1 MIIHS
6 LKALGFRIIGE
17 PIDISFPEEGRI
29 GILGQNESGK
39 TTFLQAIEY
48 ALYGLRRGAG
58 VEGEREN
65 LVTWGKNEA
74 KLEIEFTS
82 GQDTYI
88 LQRVF
93 GAKSGHRA
101 SLTPVIAGVKDKS
114 NSITSLR
121 DIEARIEQ
129 ITGMDRDSFTKLI
142 YIKQKDLDALRE
154 LAKSKR
160 EQLVNKVMGIEVF
173 DDASANVKGDS
184 SNLEGEF
191 EKKNLQLDSVRRNKE
206 QYEAKLTQKKD
217 LDASVAN
224 LQQALGEKKKLVDEA
239 KSVLAKYEWLYSF
252 GSTKEVISSLK
263 GQMEEVEKDVKKI
276 SSLENEIK
284 VYSTAVSKYK
294 PEALQLQSLRERF
307 LDLEKRLED
316 AESSVKSTEM
326 KKQAIIEKSGLTGK
340 DIGLLSQD
348 LSTRKHRQLTS
359 FITALMVGL
368 GLLVTG
374 LILTAILSVVGL
386 VLLGVAA
393 YIFYSYLK
401 IDKLLTANAEI
412 NAITK
417 QVKEQAEGV
426 SNLKAKMDTTKSQTS
441 FNSHEDIDNRI
452 STVSEEMKK
461 ETGVDSIPGIE
472 AVLRNADSTL
482 GKLRESKPSERKQ
495 GLEKQIHQKE
505 TEIVNLQETKPAS
518 VDELQYDKE
527 QHGVAKR
534 RFEELQSEYNNSDK
548 GIQGMLGT
556 IQQLNKDLG
565 TLKPDYELYP
575 ALEQEVQESKSKIEL
590 LKRVF
595 LELAE
600 TSKELRNKVI
610 PHARFIINQILPTLT
625 DGRYSDFEI
634 TEDLKFK
641 VHSNEAGGYKER
653 EIFSGGTQDQFLIAL
668 RLAFTQSILDSRVMA
683 DKYSLL
689 MDECVS
695 SSDDVRKQGI
705 FEVLDAMK
713 KTFSQIFVIA
723 HEDISNFVDNHIILA
738 RNEHGY
744 AEIKSRSWQNA

>member
-6 LKALGFRIIGE
+6 LKVSGFRIIGE
-17 PIDISFPEEGRI
+17 PIDIRFPDEGRI

-39 TTFLQAIEY
+39 TTLLQAIEY
-48 ALYGLRRGAG
+48 ALYGLRKGAG
-58 VEGEREN
+58 AESDREN

-74 KLEIEFTS
+74 KLEIEFSS

-101 SLTPVIAGVKDKS
+101 TLTPVIAGVKDKS

-121 DIEARIEQ
+121 DIEAKIEQ

-142 YIKQKDLDALRE
+142 YIKQKDLDALKE

-173 DDASANVKGDS
+173 DDASANVKGDI
-184 SNLEGEF
+184 SNLEDEF
-191 EKKNLQLDSVRRNKE
+191 GKKNLQLDSVRRNKE
-206 QYEAKLTQKKD
+206 QYELKLSQKKD
-217 LDASVAN
+217 LEDSVAG
-224 LQQALGEKKKLVDEA
+224 LQQALGEKKKLLDEA
-239 KSVLAKYEWLYSF
+239 KNLLAKYDWLFGF
-252 GSTKEVISSLK
+252 GSTNEVISSLK
-263 GQMEEVEKDVKKI
+263 GQMKDVEKDIKKI
-276 SSLENEIK
+276 SILESEIQA
-284 VYSTAVSKYK
+284 YSTAIAKYK
-294 PEALQLQSLRERF
+294 PEIVQLQSLRERF

-316 AESSVKSTEM
+316 AESSVKSSEA
-326 KKQAIIEKSGLTGK
+326 KRQSIVEKSGLTGK
-340 DIGLLSQD
+340 DIDLLSQD
-348 LSTRKHRQLTS
+348 LSTQKHRQLIL
-359 FITALMVGL
+359 FIITLMSGL

-374 LILTAILSVVGL
+374 LILTAISSAIGL

-393 YIFYSYLK
+393 YIFHNYLK
-401 IDKLLTANAEI
+401 IDRLLTANAEI
-412 NAITK
+412 NALTK
-417 QVKEQAEGV
+417 QLKEQMEGV
-426 SNLKAKMDTTKSQTS
+426 SNLKVAMETMRTRCS
-441 FNSHEDIDNRI
+441 FKSHEEIDNRLSAI
-452 STVSEEMKK
+452 SEEMKK
-461 ETGVDSIPGIE
+461 ETGVASIPGIE
-472 AVLRNADSTL
+472 AVLTNADNNL
-482 GKLRESKPSERKQ
+482 RALRESKPSERK
-495 GLEKQIHQKE
+495 LELQKQIQEKE
-505 TEIVNLQETKPAS
+505 VEIANLQKIKPVS

-527 QHGVAKR
+527 THDIAKK
-534 RFEELQSEYNNSDK
+534 RFGELQEEYNNLDK
-548 GIQGMLGT
+548 EIQGILGT
-556 IQQLNKDLG
+556 IQQLSKDLE
-565 TLKPDYELYP
+565 TLKPDYDLYP
-575 ALEQEVQESKSKIEL
+575 KLEQEVQECRSRIEL

-595 LELAE
+595 LELSE

-723 HEDISNFVDNHIILA
+723 HEDISNFVDNHLILA

-744 AEIKSRSWQNA
+744 TEIKSRSWQNA

>member
-6 LKALGFRIIGE
+6 LKASGFRIIGE
-17 PIDISFPEEGRI
+17 PIDIRFPEEGRI

-74 KLEIEFTS
+74 KLGIEFTS

-101 SLTPVIAGVKDKS
+101 SLTPVIEGVKDKS
-114 NSITSLR
+114 NSVTSLR
-121 DIEARIEQ
+121 DIEAKIEQ

-142 YIKQKDLDALRE
+142 YVKQKDLDALRE

-173 DDASANVKGDS
+173 DDASANVKGDI
-184 SNLEGEF
+184 SNLDNEF
-191 EKKNLQLDSVRRNKE
+191 EKKNLQLGSVRTNKE
-206 QYEAKLTQKKD
+206 QYEAKQKQKVD
-217 LDASVAN
+217 LEASITDLKQN
-224 LQQALGEKKKLVDEA
+224 LGQKQNQLDEA
-239 KSVLAKYEWLYSF
+239 KKLLEKYEWLYASD
-252 GSTKEVISSLK
+252 STNEVISSLK
-263 GQMEEVEKDVKKI
+263 GQQGEVKKDVEKI
-276 SSLENEIK
+276 ANLEKEIQG
-284 VYSTAVSKYK
+284 YETALAKYK
-294 PEALQLQSLRERF
+294 PQVEELETLRATF
-307 LDLEKRLED
+307 VDLERRLKEAED
-316 AESSVKSTEM
+316 SVGS
-326 KKQAIIEKSGLTGK
+326 IETRRQTVITKTGLTGK
-340 DIGLLSQD
+340 DIELLSQD
-348 LSTRKHRQLTS
+348 LLAKKHRQLIR
-359 FITALMVGL
+359 FALGLMAGL
-368 GLLVTG
+368 GLLLIG
-374 LILTAILSVVGL
+374 LITSFVLIVFALFFFAIS
-386 VLLGVAA
+386 A
-393 YIFYSYLK
+393 YLFYEYLK
-401 IDKLLTANAEI
+401 IDKLLTANSEV
-412 NAITK
+412 NSLTK
-417 QVKEQAEGV
+417 QLEEQTTKVSGLKTEIEKLTTRTSFKSHEGV
-426 SNLKAKMDTTKSQTS
+426 NKSL
-441 FNSHEDIDNRI
+441 
-452 STVSEEMKK
+452 STILEEIKTM
-461 ETGVDSIPGIE
+461 TGQDSIPGME
-472 AVLRNADSTL
+472 AVARNAKSSLKALKDSEPA
-482 GKLRESKPSERKQ
+482 KRKEE
-495 GLEKQIHQKE
+495 LEKQIQSKE
-505 TEIVNLQETKPAS
+505 NEITNLQKTKPAS
-518 VDELQYDKE
+518 VDELQYGKE
-527 QHGVAKR
+527 QHEVAKKR
-534 RFEELQSEYNNSDK
+534 AQELQREYNNLDK
-548 GIQGMLGT
+548 EIQGKLGT
-556 IQQLNKDLG
+556 IQQLSQDLEV
-565 TLKPDYELYP
+565 LKPDYELYP
-575 ALEQEVQESKSKIEL
+575 VLEQEVQTCQSKIEL

-595 LELAE
+595 LELSE

-689 MDECVS
+689 MDECIS

-705 FEVLDAMK
+705 FEVLDVMK

-744 AEIKSRSWQNA
+744 TEIKSRSW

>member
-82 GQDTYI
+82 GQDTYV

-101 SLTPVIAGVKDKS
+101 SLTPVIEGVKDKS

-121 DIEARIEQ
+121 DIEAKIEQ

-142 YIKQKDLDALRE
+142 YVKQKDLDALRE

-173 DDASANVKGDS
+173 DDASANVKGDI
-184 SNLEGEF
+184 SNLDNEF
-191 EKKNLQLDSVRRNKE
+191 EKKNLQLGSVLKNKE
-206 QYEAKLTQKKD
+206 QYEAKQKQRVD
-217 LDASVAN
+217 LEASITD
-224 LQQALGEKKKLVDEA
+224 LQQNLGQKQNQLDEA
-239 KSVLAKYEWLYSF
+239 KKLLEKYEWLYASD
-252 GSTKEVISSLK
+252 STNEVISSLK
-263 GQMEEVEKDVKKI
+263 GQQGEVKKDVEKI
-276 SSLENEIK
+276 ANLEKEIQG
-284 VYSTAVSKYK
+284 YETALAKYK
-294 PEALQLQSLRERF
+294 PQVEELETLRATF
-307 LDLEKRLED
+307 VDLERRLKEAED
-316 AESSVKSTEM
+316 SVGS
-326 KKQAIIEKSGLTGK
+326 IETRRQEVITKTGLADK
-340 DIGLLSQD
+340 DIELLSQD
-348 LSTRKHRQLTS
+348 LPAKKHRQLVRFALGFMAGFGLLLVSLITS
-359 FITALMVGL
+359 FVLIVFALFSFAV
-368 GLLVTG
+368 
-374 LILTAILSVVGL
+374 S
-386 VLLGVAA
+386 A
-393 YIFYSYLK
+393 YLFYDYLK
-401 IDKLLTANAEI
+401 IDKLLTANSEV
-412 NAITK
+412 NSLTK
-417 QVKEQAEGV
+417 QLEEQTTKV
-426 SNLKAKMDTTKSQTS
+426 SGLKAQIEKLTTRTS
-441 FNSHEDIDNRI
+441 FKSHEDVNNSL
-452 STVSEEMKK
+452 STILEEIKIM
-461 ETGVDSIPGIE
+461 TGQDSIPGIE
-472 AVLRNADSTL
+472 AVGRNAKSSLKALKDS
-482 GKLRESKPSERKQ
+482 EPSKRKEE
-495 GLEKQIHQKE
+495 LEKQILSKE
-505 TEIVNLQETKPAS
+505 TEIASLQKTKPAS
-518 VDELQYDKE
+518 VDELQYGREQHEVAKERVQELQGEYSNLDKE
-527 QHGVAKR
+527 I
-534 RFEELQSEYNNSDK
+534 QSK
-548 GIQGMLGT
+548 LGT
-556 IQQLNKDLG
+556 IQQLNKDLE
-565 TLKPDYELYP
+565 TLKPDYDLHPE
-575 ALEQEVQESKSKIEL
+575 LEQEVQTCKSEIER

-595 LELAE
+595 LELSE

-668 RLAFTQSILDSRVMA
+668 RLAFTESILDSRVMA

-689 MDECVS
+689 MDECIS

-723 HEDISNFVDNHIILA
+723 HEDISNFVDNHIVLA

-744 AEIKSRSWQNA
+744 TEIKSRSW

>member
-6 LKALGFRIIGE
+6 LKASGFRIIGE
-17 PIDISFPEEGRI
+17 PIDIRFPDEGRI

-82 GQDTYI
+82 GQDTYV

-101 SLTPVIAGVKDKS
+101 SLTPVIEGVKDKS
-114 NSITSLR
+114 NSVTSLR
-121 DIEARIEQ
+121 DIEAKIEQ

-142 YIKQKDLDALRE
+142 YVKQKDLDALRE

-173 DDASANVKGDS
+173 DDASANVKGDI
-184 SNLEGEF
+184 SNLDNEF
-191 EKKNLQLDSVRRNKE
+191 EKKNLQLGSVRKNKE
-206 QYEAKLTQKKD
+206 QYEAKQKQKVD
-217 LDASVAN
+217 LEASITD
-224 LQQALGEKKKLVDEA
+224 LQQNLGQKQNQLDEA
-239 KSVLAKYEWLYSF
+239 KKLLEKYEWLYASD
-252 GSTKEVISSLK
+252 STNEVISSLK
-263 GQMEEVEKDVKKI
+263 GQQGEVKKDVEKI
-276 SSLENEIK
+276 ANLEKEIQGYK
-284 VYSTAVSKYK
+284 TALAKYK
-294 PEALQLQSLRERF
+294 PQVEELETLRATF
-307 LDLEKRLED
+307 VDLERRLNEAED
-316 AESSVKSTEM
+316 SVGS
-326 KKQAIIEKSGLTGK
+326 IETRRQTVITKTGLTSK
-340 DIGLLSQD
+340 DIELLSQD
-348 LSTRKHRQLTS
+348 LPAKKHRQLIR
-359 FITALMVGL
+359 FALGLMAGL
-368 GLLVTG
+368 GLLLIG
-374 LILTAILSVVGL
+374 LITSVVL
-386 VLLGVAA
+386 IVFALFVFATSA
-393 YIFYSYLK
+393 YLFYHYLK
-401 IDKLLTANAEI
+401 IDKLLTANSEVNSLTKQLEEQTTKVFGLKAEI
-412 NAITK
+412 EKIT
-417 QVKEQAEGV
+417 
-426 SNLKAKMDTTKSQTS
+426 TRTS
-441 FNSHEDIDNRI
+441 LESHEDVNNRL
-452 STVSEEMKK
+452 STILEEIKTM
-461 ETGVDSIPGIE
+461 TGQDSIPGME
-472 AVLRNADSTL
+472 AVARNAESTL
-482 GKLRESKPSERKQ
+482 KALKDSEPSKRKEE
-495 GLEKQIHQKE
+495 LEKQIVSKE
-505 TEIVNLQETKPAS
+505 TEIANLQKTKPAS
-518 VDELQYDKE
+518 VDELQYGKE
-527 QHGVAKR
+527 QHEVAKER
-534 RFEELQSEYNNSDK
+534 VQELQGKYNNLDK
-548 GIQGMLGT
+548 EIQGKLGT
-556 IQQLNKDLG
+556 IQQLSQDLEL
-565 TLKPDYELYP
+565 LKPDYELYP
-575 ALEQEVQESKSKIEL
+575 VLEQEVQTCQSKIKL
-590 LKRVF
+590 LERVF
-595 LELAE
+595 LELSE

-689 MDECVS
+689 MDECIS
-695 SSDDVRKQGI
+695 SSDDIRKQGI

-744 AEIKSRSWQNA
+744 TEIKSRSW

>member
-1 MIIHS
+1 MS
-6 LKALGFRIIGE
+6 GFRIIGE
-17 PIDISFPEEGRI
+17 PIDIRFPEEGRI

-39 TTFLQAIEY
+39 TTILQAIEY

-58 VEGEREN
+58 VEGDRGN

-82 GQDTYI
+82 GQDTYV

-93 GAKSGHRA
+93 GVKSGHRA
-101 SLTPVIAGVKDKS
+101 SLTPVIADVKDKS
-114 NSITSLR
+114 SSITSLR
-121 DIEARIEQ
+121 DIEARIGQ
-129 ITGMDRDSFTKLI
+129 ITGMDRDSFSKLV

-191 EKKNLQLDSVRRNKE
+191 EKKNLQLDAVRRNKE
-206 QYEAKLTQKKD
+206 QYEAKLAQKKN
-217 LDASVAN
+217 LDASIAN

-239 KSVLAKYEWLYSF
+239 KGLLAKYEWLYSF
-252 GSTKEVISSLK
+252 GSTNEVISSLK

-276 SSLENEIK
+276 SSLENEIV

-294 PEALQLQSLRERF
+294 PEVLQLQSLRVSF

-316 AESSVKSTEM
+316 AESSIKSSEVKR
-326 KKQAIIEKSGLTGK
+326 QAIIEKSGLTGK
-340 DIGLLSQD
+340 DIDLLSQD
-348 LSTRKHRQLTS
+348 LSTRKHRQLIL
-359 FITALMVGL
+359 FITTLMSGL

-374 LILTAILSVVGL
+374 LILTAVLSVIGL

-393 YIFYSYLK
+393 YIFYNYLK

-412 NAITK
+412 NAVTK
-417 QVKEQAEGV
+417 QLKEQAEGV
-426 SNLKAKMDTTKSQTS
+426 SNLKAKMDMTKSQSS

-452 STVSEEMKK
+452 SAVSEEMKK

-495 GLEKQIHQKE
+495 GLEKQIYQKE

-527 QHGVAKR
+527 QHGIAKQ

-548 GIQGMLGT
+548 DIQGMLGT

-575 ALEQEVQESKSKIEL
+575 ALEQEVQESKSKMEL

-595 LELAE
+595 LELSE

-738 RNEHGY
+738 RNEQGY

>member
-6 LKALGFRIIGE
+6 LKVSGFRIVGD
-17 PIDISFPEEGRI
+17 PIDVRFPDEGRI

-39 TTFLQAIEY
+39 TTFLQAMEY
-48 ALYGLRRGAG
+48 ALYGLRKGAG

-121 DIEARIEQ
+121 DIEAKIEQ

-142 YIKQKDLDALRE
+142 YIRQKDLDALRE

-184 SNLEGEF
+184 SNLEDEF

-217 LDASVAN
+217 LDASVAS

-239 KSVLAKYEWLYSF
+239 KNVLAKYEWLYSF

-263 GQMEEVEKDVKKI
+263 GQMEEVEKDVNKI

-307 LDLEKRLED
+307 LDLEKRLEE

-348 LSTRKHRQLTS
+348 LPTRKHRQLIT
-359 FITALMVGL
+359 FIIALIGGL

-374 LILTAILSVVGL
+374 LILTVVLSVIGL

-401 IDKLLTANAEI
+401 MDKLLTANAEI

-417 QVKEQAEGV
+417 QLKEQAEGV
-426 SNLKAKMDTTKSQTS
+426 SNLKAKMDMTKSQTS

-452 STVSEEMKK
+452 SAISEEMKK

-472 AVLRNADSTL
+472 AVLTNADNSL
-482 GKLRESKPSERKQ
+482 RGLRESNPLERKQ
-495 GLEKQIHQKE
+495 KLQRQVQEKE
-505 TEIVNLQETKPAS
+505 TEIANLQKTKPAS

-534 RFEELQSEYNNSDK
+534 RFEELQGECNNLDK
-548 GIQGMLGT
+548 DIQGMLGT

-565 TLKPDYELYP
+565 ALKPDYDLYP
-575 ALEQEVQESKSKIEL
+575 ALEQEVRECKSKMEL

-595 LELAE
+595 LELSE

-713 KTFSQIFVIA
+713 KTFPQIFVIA
-723 HEDISNFVDNHIILA
+723 HEDISNFVDNHLILA
-738 RNEHGY
+738 RNEHGFT
-744 AEIKSRSWQNA
+744 EIKSRSW